1 MKKILIA
8 PSTDPCPIKDLTKYV
23 KDLEKDG
30 ADWIHCDIMDGK
42 FVPKRTFDYLILAFI
57 RKETKLPL
65 DVHLMVEQPMKV
77 FKDYIKYGADV
88 ITVHYEVF
96 PDKLTLINALKQI
109 RDTGVKVGISIKP
122 ETPVEVLDNLLHFID
137 LVLIMSVEPG
147 KSGQDFIKDS
157 LIKVA
162 YLNKK
167 RTERGLDFLIEVDG
181 GINTTNASI
190 ITVSGADVLVSG
202 SVVYNSE
209 NRAKTM
215 DMLRG
220 KKEL

>member
-8 PSTDPCPIKDLTKYV
+8 PSTDPCPIKNLTTYV
-23 KDLEKDG
+23 KQLEDAG

-65 DVHLMVEQPMKV
+65 DVHLMVQQPMKV
-77 FKDYIKYGADV
+77 VKDYVKYGANI

-96 PDKLTLINALKQI
+96 TDKLSLINALQEI
-109 RDTGVKVGISIKP
+109 RKMGVKVGLSIKP
-122 ETPVEVLDNLLHFID
+122 ETSVDVLENILHYID

-147 KSGQDFIKDS
+147 KSGQEFIKES
-157 LIKVA
+157 LIKIA

-167 RTERGLDFLIEVDG
+167 RTEQGLDFLIEVDG
-181 GINTTNASI
+181 GVNTTNSSI

-202 SVVYNSE
+202 NAVYNSD
-209 NRAKTM
+209 NRRKSM
-215 DMLRG
+215 DILRG